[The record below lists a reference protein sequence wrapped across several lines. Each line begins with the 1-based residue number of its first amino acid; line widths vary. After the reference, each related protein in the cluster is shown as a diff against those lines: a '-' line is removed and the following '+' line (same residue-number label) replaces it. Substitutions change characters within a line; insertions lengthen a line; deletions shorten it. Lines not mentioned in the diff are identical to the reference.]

1 MVVTLY
7 QNLILNSYPFLQVTL
22 TGVFQVKANFGLKI
36 VRRLLNWFGTG
47 MNRTGMTN
55 DWTPL
60 ILNLLKLCSMALT
73 WCSTTRILV
82 KSLYACNFNSQLM
95 I

>member
-22 TGVFQVKANFGLKI
+22 TGVLQVKARLGLKI
-36 VRRLLNWFGTG
+36 VRRLLNSFGTG
-47 MNRTGMTN
+47 MNRTRMTN

-60 ILNLLKLCSMALT
+60 IINLLKLCSMGLA
-73 WCSTTRILV
+73 WCSTIRTLV